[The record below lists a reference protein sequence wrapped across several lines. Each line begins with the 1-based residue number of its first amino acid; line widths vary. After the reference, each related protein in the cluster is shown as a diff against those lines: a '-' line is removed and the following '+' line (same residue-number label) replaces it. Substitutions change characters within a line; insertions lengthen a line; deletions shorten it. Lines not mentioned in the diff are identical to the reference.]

1 MSFEP
6 IESYGVIGV
15 HHFAINIQLQLLIGR
30 VSDTHGPRVFI
41 PQRALRLAEKR
52 SLSGPFDTWLRTR
65 DAIREDIFTNFWDDD
80 LQSFVQSKGTKDLD
94 ASVLHRSEEFLSGTL
109 NKGPERYFYRV

>member
-65 DAIREDIFTNFWDDD
+65 DVWFIDVGFR
-80 LQSFVQSKGTKDLD
+80 LSVRVQRVGATL
-94 ASVLHRSEEFLSGTL
+94 ARSLLAG
-109 NKGPERYFYRV
+109 V